1 MSKKGENIYKR
12 KDGRWEG
19 RYIKFYDGLGK
30 AKYGYIYG
38 KTYGEAKLKL
48 QEAQAKLKDGILPEN
63 KRTVLYSEVLVS
75 WLQSVRINVKEST
88 YMRYKQLIS
97 KHITAELG
105 KYPINKISSQL
116 VERFVEEKLINGRLD
131 GNGGL
136 SPKTVTDIITIVK
149 SSMDYAAYNGLS
161 VTCNLSKLSVKKKEK
176 EMRVLTIDEQKKLA
190 SVLLNEMDLY
200 KLGVF
205 ISLYTGI
212 RIGELCALKWENLN
226 IECKTLKI
234 RETMQRIQSPE
245 ETETSKTKIV
255 FTEPKSKCSIRDIPL
270 PDFLIDII
278 KKFQGSPKAYVLTGD
293 KNRYVEPRTMQ
304 NRFQK
309 YVQESGIEKA
319 NYHSLR
325 HTFATRC
332 VEVGF
337 EVKSLSEILGHANV
351 NITLNRYVHSSF
363 ELKSNNMNKLS
374 VVA

>member
-38 KTYGEAKLKL
+38 KTYGEAKSKL

>member
-38 KTYGEAKLKL
+38 KTYGEAKSKL

-75 WLQSVRINVKEST
+75 WLQSVRKNVKEST

-131 GNGGL
+131 GKGGL

-149 SSMDYAAYNGLS
+149 SSIDYAAYNGLS

-293 KNRYVEPRTMQ
+293 KNRYIEPRTMQ

-351 NITLNRYVHSSF
+351 NITLPSAISF
-363 ELKSNNMNKLS
+363 S
-374 VVA
+374 